1 MKVTTVDADNFQ
13 KFECA
18 GMSRK
23 HLPDGKNE
31 RKEFKVKE
39 DN

>member
-1 MKVTTVDADNFQ
+1 MKVTTIDADNFQ
-13 KFECA
+13 KFEFA

-23 HLPDGKNE
+23 RLLDGKNE
-31 RKEFKVKE
+31 RKEYKVKE